1 MDAGGA
7 DCTSVPCGSAAS
19 MGPGCDGFLGAAAV
33 CSRCTLR
40 AGLSFL
46 SGALL
51 GSPFGIF
58 SVGIVGIAF
67 GDFSGS
73 ASRPPWNLAVSS
85 HREMASFRSSIAAH
99 PERAKLADTAIA
111 MSARRAL
118 AFDNPRDCRRLP
130 Y

>member
-19 MGPGCDGFLGAAAV
+19 MGAGCDGFLGAAAV

-58 SVGIVGIAF
+58 LVGIVGIAF
-67 GDFSGS
+67 GNSWGALRVHLGISPYRAIEKWHLSG
-73 ASRPPWNLAVSS
+73 RQLQRTQRGQSS
-85 HREMASFRSSIAAH
+85 LI
-99 PERAKLADTAIA
+99 
-111 MSARRAL
+111 
-118 AFDNPRDCRRLP
+118 RLLQ
-130 Y
+130 